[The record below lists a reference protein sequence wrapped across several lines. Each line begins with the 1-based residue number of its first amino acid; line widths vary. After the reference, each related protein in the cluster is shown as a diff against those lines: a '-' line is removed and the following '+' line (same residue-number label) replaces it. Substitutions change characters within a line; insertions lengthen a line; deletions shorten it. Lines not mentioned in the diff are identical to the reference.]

1 MTAVFTPLLL
11 TLGPA
16 AVLVVMLV
24 VFAET
29 GLLLGFVL
37 PGDSLLFL
45 CGALVTSH
53 VIGVPIWL
61 VMIGVVL
68 AAAAGDQLGY
78 LIGRRYGPAVFRRE
92 TSRLLR
98 PEYVDRAHDFFERRG
113 NAAVIIGRFIPIIR
127 TFTPTVAG
135 VARMPR
141 GRFTAY
147 NVVGAVLWGSGMV
160 ALGALFGGIPLV
172 AHHVEVITIG
182 FAGLSVVPLGIEL
195 LRLRRARA
203 RAAQTP
209 EPPESAEPAE
219 SSGRAESAEAA

>member
-1 MTAVFTPLLL
+1 MTALFTPLLL

-45 CGALVTSH
+45 AGALVTSH

-61 VMIGVVL
+61 VMVGVVL
-68 AAAAGDQLGY
+68 AAALGDQLGY
-78 LIGRRYGPAVFRRE
+78 LLGRRFGPAIFRRD
-92 TSRLLR
+92 SARFLR
-98 PEYVDRAHDFFERRG
+98 PEHVERAHDFFERRG

-147 NVVGAVLWGSGMV
+147 NLVGAVLWGAGMV
-160 ALGALFGGIPLV
+160 AVGALFGGIPFV
-172 AHHVEVITIG
+172 AHHVELITMG
-182 FAGLSVVPLGIEL
+182 LAGLSVVPLGVEV
-195 LRLRRARA
+195 LRHRRHGPSGAG
-203 RAAQTP
+203 AAQEPVTTP
-209 EPPESAEPAE
+209 
-219 SSGRAESAEAA
+219 

>member
-45 CGALVTSH
+45 SGALVTSH

-61 VMIGVVL
+61 LMIGVVL

-98 PEYVDRAHDFFERRG
+98 PEYADRAHDFFERRG

-147 NVVGAVLWGSGMV
+147 NVVGAVLWGTAMV

-195 LRLRRARA
+195 LRMRRSRARA
-203 RAAQTP
+203 VQAP
-209 EPPESAEPAE
+209 GPSEPAGTSE
-219 SSGRAESAEAA
+219 PAASAEAA